1 MSPGCA
7 AWVRRAG
14 RSALRP
20 ALLVLP
26 LLDIALDYE
35 AATVPV
41 AHAPGAECLTVVDGR
56 ITQMRIIFDRLPF
69 DAARRA
75 AAST

>member
-1 MSPGCA
+1 MDSLTGSRLIA
-7 AWVRRAG
+7 AFGDDTTAV
-14 RSALRP
+14 
-20 ALLVLP
+20 LV
-26 LLDIALDYE
+26 YE

-56 ITQMRIIFDRLPF
+56 ITHMRIIFDRLPF